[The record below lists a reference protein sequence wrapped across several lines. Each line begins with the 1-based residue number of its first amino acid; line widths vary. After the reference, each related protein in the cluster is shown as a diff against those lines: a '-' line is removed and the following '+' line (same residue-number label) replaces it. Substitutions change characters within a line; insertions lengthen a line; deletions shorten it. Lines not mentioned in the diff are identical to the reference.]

1 MIENLFKQPFVQQK
15 LHHMLIKRA
24 ALLKAENMIF
34 APGIT
39 TCVDNGINAAEKIDI
54 SLVYTVSF
62 HTSPVFEQIQIHI
75 PRTLKNNKKGSPE
88 TSFRPHT
95 IIVSHGKAKAIS
107 EKPEPGLFPNSGKYA
122 KQ

>member
-1 MIENLFKQPFVQQK
+1 MIENLFKQPLVQQK

-54 SLVYTVSF
+54 SLVIRF
-62 HTSPVFEQIQIHI
+62 HFTPH
-75 PRTLKNNKKGSPE
+75 LYLNKYIY
-88 TSFRPHT
+88 H
-95 IIVSHGKAKAIS
+95 
-107 EKPEPGLFPNSGKYA
+107 KP
-122 KQ
+122 